1 MSSINSR
8 LKNFGFGKRKS
19 TASIQTVDGLPST
32 NTPPPPGQIPQGN
45 LAGLAPLTS
54 SNSTTS
60 LPMNHSGAGNRPP
73 SYTANYPP
81 GPPGQPVGRTSPLT
95 QGPNRTPPSQM
106 AGGPHPITTSP
117 PLGYPPN
124 MGPGMGGG
132 HPMGHPGGPGGP
144 PQGYPP
150 PAGYPPGPP
159 PPSGPMA
166 QQQFG
171 QNRAEVEG
179 STQSKAQLIVGIDF
193 GTTFSGVAFAFAT
206 NNEAKEDII
215 SEWPGAGSYTKQ
227 KIPTVLYYDQYQK
240 VVGWGPDIA
249 DALAPTGYPKPGV
262 QKVEWFKLQLMLSGN
277 TYIDPINLPPLP
289 PGKSEIDVAADYLFK
304 LRQAVR
310 IALQKALGEVFNREE
325 RNIRYYLTVP
335 AIWNDA
341 GKAATR
347 AAAIQAGF
355 LRDENDNRLTLVS
368 EPEAAALFCSKTGLL
383 NLKVHDAVL
392 IVDCGGG
399 TVDLIAYEV
408 EEENPFT
415 VAECTAG
422 SGDSCGSTALN
433 RNFSNILRTKIRKM
447 KLPEGSK
454 TAGRVYAKCIM
465 DFENRIKADF
475 RNNGQKW
482 AVDVGIEAEYPDAGI
497 EEGYM
502 TFTNE
507 EILQCFEPVVNR
519 ILELVRNQIIAIQAQ
534 NRTLQNILV
543 VGGFGASEYLFQQ
556 IKLHVPPQFQSKVVR
571 PMDSVAAI
579 VKGAVTAGISER
591 IITHRIARRHY
602 LMGTLQPFKEGY
614 HPEAYRVPSLD
625 GKDRCKFTRQI
636 FVQRGQKVKNGET
649 VKVSFFRQ
657 VAPGATLMYEDVLY
671 ACDDDVCPE
680 YTKDP
685 RIKEVVT
692 LTSDLS
698 RKNLEKDFERMDTPQ
713 GTFYRVY
720 FDIYLTLDG
729 SEFST
734 ELVCQGEVM
743 GRCRARFSIE
753 AVSSA
758 VLSTGANDGDELS
771 FFDSMLEALM
781 PQQLINMDSIAHRRD
796 WFATSP
802 SCLLPFWIML
812 TLIQCIG
819 ASTDYADLENWQAK
833 FIEQS
838 PRRDVTSR
846 GPPRAGDDTVPL
858 IITNRCDTTIWPG
871 TATQAGLGP
880 GTGGFE
886 LNPGESKNLSVGS
899 NWQGRV
905 WGRTNCTVNGDSCA
919 CQTGDCFAKLDC
931 DFSGAVPAT
940 LVEFNLA
947 GGVNGMQTFY
957 DISLVDGYN
966 LPVGIEHIPSDNTS
980 FIPPNLTNS
989 ACVATAGWLYDVS
1002 RTGTYYSNETY
1013 PIPLEKKETNDML
1026 SKWCPWTNLAFPPK
1040 RPSDGIYPYPDD
1052 SIRRPSFSP
1061 CKSACVT
1068 TGSDRDCCI
1077 GKYHDPNIC
1086 KPSSYSKTVKAV
1098 CPDAY
1103 SFAFDDQ
1110 SSTFIVPKGGG
1121 WKIIWCPAGRSTD
1134 ILNQLSAQMY
1144 ELASGGKLSELSVR
1158 RLGNVSYVSSVK
1170 QSAVEQSSGDKVA
1183 CSLSML
1189 FAASVLI
1196 LVMA

>member
-19 TASIQTVDGLPST
+19 TASIQTVDGVPPSHT
-32 NTPPPPGQIPQGN
+32 GTPPPGQIPQSN

-54 SNSTTS
+54 STSTTS
-60 LPMNHSGAGNRPP
+60 LPMNHPGAGNRPP
-73 SYTANYPP
+73 SYTANYPQNP
-81 GPPGQPVGRTSPLT
+81 AAQPLGRTSPLT
-95 QGPNRTPPSQM
+95 NQGPNRTPPSQM
-106 AGGPHPITTSP
+106 VGGPPPINTGAP
-117 PLGYPPN
+117 VGYPPN
-124 MGPGMGGG
+124 MAQGMGGG
-132 HPMGHPGGPGGP
+132 PPMGHGGP

-159 PPSGPMA
+159 PQPSGPMA

-179 STQSKAQLIVGIDF
+179 SSQSKAQLIVGIDF

-215 SEWPGAGSYTKQ
+215 TEWPGAGSYTKQ

-304 LRQAVR
+304 LRQAMR
-310 IALQKALGEVFNREE
+310 AALQKALGEVFNREE

-383 NLKVHDAVL
+383 NLRVHDAVL

-482 AVDVGIEAEYPDAGI
+482 AVDVGIEAEFPEAGI

-743 GRCRARFSIE
+743 GRCRYSSNLSIC
-753 AVSSA
+753 AS
-758 VLSTGANDGDELS
+758 DGDKLATVEA
-771 FFDSMLEALM
+771 MLGALLPRQRPDM
-781 PQQLINMDSIAHRRD
+781 NGISRRRD
-796 WFATSP
+796 CFTST
-802 SCLLPFWIML
+802 SNRLLLGFGIL
-812 TLIQCIG
+812 LSLLQCIS
-819 ASTDYADLENWQAK
+819 ASTNHSFLENWQAK
-833 FIEQS
+833 FIEQTS
-838 PRRDVTSR
+838 PRDTVKR
-846 GPPRAGDDTVPL
+846 GSLGAGDDKVPL
-858 IITNRCDTTIWPG
+858 VITNRCDMTIWPG
-871 TATQAGLGP
+871 TATQGGLGP

-886 LNPGESKNLSVGS
+886 LQPGESKNLTVGS
-899 NWQGRV
+899 NWQGRI
-905 WGRTNCTVNGDSCA
+905 WGRTNCTVNGESCA

-931 DFSGAVPAT
+931 QFSSAVPAT

-966 LPVGIEHIPSDNTS
+966 LPVGIEHIPSENTS
-980 FIPPNLTNS
+980 FVPPNLTNS
-989 ACVATAGWLYDVS
+989 ACVATAGWLYDVAQPA
-1002 RTGTYYSNETY
+1002 TYSSNETF
-1013 PIPLEKKETNDML
+1013 PIPLEKNETNDML
-1026 SKWCPWTNLAFPPK
+1026 SKWCPWRNLAFPPQK
-1040 RPSDGIYPYPDD
+1040 PSDGIYPYPDD
-1052 SIRRPSFSP
+1052 NIQRPSFSP
-1061 CKSACVT
+1061 CKSACAT
-1068 TGSDRDCCI
+1068 TGSDSDCCI
-1077 GKYHDPNIC
+1077 GKYHDPTLC
-1086 KPSSYSKTVKAV
+1086 KPSIYSKNVKAV

-1103 SFAFDDQ
+1103 SFAFDDR

-1121 WKIIWCPAGRSTD
+1121 WRIVWCPAGRSTD
-1134 ILNQLSAQMY
+1134 ILNQLAAQMY
-1144 ELASGGKLSELSVR
+1144 ELASGGKLSELSMR
-1158 RLGNVSYVSSVK
+1158 RLGNVSFVNSRK
-1170 QSAVEQSSGDKVA
+1170 QSINEESAGERVYYPLV
-1183 CSLSML
+1183 LL
-1189 FAASVLI
+1189 LAATGLV
-1196 LVMA
+1196 LVMT